1 MNLSQIP
8 LEHLNE
14 DLTDVFIFILRSEN
28 HRILRPNLI
37 VKANDLVRKSTG
49 HMLLILI
56 REGSIFIARPGRDD
70 RFHDRFEI
78 SVDNE
83 GDFDYS
89 VMILE
94 LNLPSFLRHFNFQ
107 LFIV

>member
-1 MNLSQIP
+1 MNLSQISF
-8 LEHLNE
+8 EHLNE
-14 DLTDVFIFILRSEN
+14 DLTDVFVFTLRSEKD
-28 HRILRPNLI
+28 RILRPSLI

-49 HMLLILI
+49 YMLLILI
-56 REGSIFIARPGRDD
+56 RETLSIAWFMRVDWFHV
-70 RFHDRFEI
+70 RFQIR
-78 SVDNE
+78 VDNE

-94 LNLPSFLRHFNFQ
+94 LDLPSFLRHFNSQ